1 MLFWEV
7 IAVYSENP
15 KKHIKNTVT
24 KMQRLISVKAGDTYS
39 CYWTLNV

>member
-24 KMQRLISVKAGDTYS
+24 KMQRLMTVKAGDRLHIAATG
-39 CYWTLNV
+39 L